1 MPIYIYKGMDAGG
14 ALFKKEIWADSL
26 EGATDAL
33 IKEEIW
39 FTEVFLKKSTA
50 KSGLK
55 LEDKILFFQDLYQLL
70 HAGIVLFDAMDL
82 IQQKFEGTKNYPL
95 FLGIKESLKRGKSFS
110 QAMEETNLAFDPV
123 TVGMIRMAETSGQ
136 IVSTIK
142 EILHMLKKKQAL
154 KKQVISA
161 VSYPAFLMV
170 LALLIMVV
178 LLCFLV
184 PSLKELF
191 SEKNLPFLTRLI
203 LHASTILTDNG
214 GVLGFFFVVSPFVIR
229 SFLKLE
235 KISFFLGEALL
246 KMPLVSG
253 FLKELMMAR
262 FCRTLFALVA
272 ANVPLVEALEL
283 CKGVMENRFFIQ
295 TIDRALFLIHQGN
308 PISVSFKECP
318 LISPLFCRMLETAEK
333 SGELKTVLEQAG
345 ELYEQSVETSLKK
358 MVGVLQPFLIIF
370 IGLIVG
376 LIMIGTLLP
385 MTDIR
390 SFMEAS

>member
-1 MPIYIYKGMDAGG
+1 MPIYVYKEMDAGG
-14 ALFKKEIWADSL
+14 AVLKKELWADSL
-26 EGATDAL
+26 EGAREAL

-39 FTEVFLKKSTA
+39 FTEVFLKKGTA
-50 KSGLK
+50 KSPLN

-82 IQQKFEGTKNYPL
+82 IEQKFEGTKNAPI

-161 VSYPAFLMV
+161 VSYPAFLLV
-170 LALLIMVV
+170 LALVIMVV

-184 PSLKELF
+184 PSLKDLF

-203 LHASTILTDNG
+203 IQASTILTDNVG
-214 GVLGFFFVVSPFVIR
+214 ILGFFFVGSPFLVR
-229 SFLKLE
+229 FFLRWE
-235 KISFFLGEALL
+235 KISFFLGEAIL
-246 KMPLVSG
+246 KIPIVSS

-262 FCRTLFALVA
+262 FCRTLFALIA

-295 TIDRALFLIHQGN
+295 TIDRALFLIQKGN

-345 ELYEQSVETSLKK
+345 ELYEESVETSLKK

>member
-1 MPIYIYKGMDAGG
+1 MDAGG
-14 ALFKKEIWADSL
+14 AVLKKELWADSL
-26 EGATDAL
+26 EGAREAL

-39 FTEVFLKKSTA
+39 FTEVFLKKGTA
-50 KSGLK
+50 KSPLN

-82 IQQKFEGTKNYPL
+82 IEQKFEGTKNAPI

-123 TVGMIRMAETSGQ
+123 TIGMIRMAETSGQ

-161 VSYPAFLMV
+161 VSYPAFLLV
-170 LALLIMVV
+170 LALVIMVV

-184 PSLKELF
+184 PSLKDLF

-203 LHASTILTDNG
+203 IQASTILTDNVG
-214 GVLGFFFVVSPFVIR
+214 IFGFFFVGAPFVVR
-229 SFLKLE
+229 FFLRWE
-235 KISFFLGEALL
+235 KISFFLGEAIL
-246 KMPLVSG
+246 KIPIVSS

-262 FCRTLFALVA
+262 FCRTLFALIA
-272 ANVPLVEALEL
+272 ANVSLVEALEL

-295 TIDRALFLIHQGN
+295 TIDRALFLIQKGN